1 MEPTGVPAGVLI
13 RDLMIFQFKTMLGG
27 VKEAIVIPASI
38 VAAVLD
44 MLGSPSRRGRA
55 FYSLMAASESFD
67 RWLNAHAAARAAQ
80 TSREGLF
87 GGSEPGDGSFV
98 GEIEGV
104 MGRDRDRGNVAM
116 G

>member
-13 RDLMIFQFKTMLGG
+13 RDLMIFQFKSVLAGL
-27 VKEAIVIPASI
+27 KDAIVIPSSF
-38 VAAVLD
+38 VAVALD

-67 RWLNAHAAARAAQ
+67 RWLNAHTAARIAQ

-87 GGSEPGDGSFV
+87 AGSEPGDGSFV

-104 MGRDRDRGNVAM
+104 MTRDRGNVAM